1 MSKKDI
7 VVKFNNITKNLLD
20 DMKNII
26 GNKYANHFNLIIRM
40 NSTLPISKFKL
51 NVLKFKN
58 YIFDKNSEYFENENI
73 IINEINNDKELIKE
87 KEYYLNEYYN
97 LKNIYMNIDN
107 DSKDNFWDIL
117 KVLVYLCENYHSK
130 IIK

>member
-26 GNKYANHFNLIIRM
+26 GSKYASHFNLIIRM

-97 LKNIYMNIDN
+97 LKNIYMNID
-107 DSKDNFWDIL
+107 DESKDNFWDIL

>member
-7 VVKFNNITKNLLD
+7 VVKFNKITKDLLD

-26 GNKYANHFNLIIRM
+26 GKNYINQFNLIIRM

-73 IINEINNDKELIKE
+73 IINFINNNEELIKE

-97 LKNIYMNIDN
+97 LKNIYININ
-107 DSKDNFWDIL
+107 DESKDNFWDIL
-117 KVLVYLCENYHSK
+117 KVLIYLCENYHNK
-130 IIK
+130 EIL